1 MTAKPAMPPILSHW
15 SRLSLSARIVLGLA
29 LGLCTGLFFGEP
41 AAALQPLADIY
52 IRLMQMPVLPYLI
65 TSMMIATGQLDA
77 ADARRL
83 ALRGGGLLLV
93 VWVALPCHRRAAAD
107 VSAV

>member
-1 MTAKPAMPPILSHW
+1 MTANPAMPPLLSHW
-15 SRLSLSARIVLGLA
+15 SRLSLSARIILGLA
-29 LGLCTGLFFGEP
+29 LGLFTGLFFGES
-41 AAALQPLADIY
+41 AAALQALADIY